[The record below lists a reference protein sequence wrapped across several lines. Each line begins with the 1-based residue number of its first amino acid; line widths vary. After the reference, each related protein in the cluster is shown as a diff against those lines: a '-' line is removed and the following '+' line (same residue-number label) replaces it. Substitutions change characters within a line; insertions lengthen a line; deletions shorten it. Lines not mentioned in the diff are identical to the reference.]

1 MRNIFYFMIVG
12 CGQRDHCERARCDSL
27 TPSLSQLRLQSQFW
41 HLSWSLQHQGTPGGH
56 PGIPWDCRNFGVCDA
71 LCYIGWFSWNICNL
85 YGDFGEIL
93 PFVVVRL
100 SARQG
105 WIEHLLSKSLVFV
118 SLRSVLRTV
127 NTVCSLNLV
136 NAKSPSY
143 FVKGFWVMQISLR
156 YTQI

>member
-1 MRNIFYFMIVG
+1 M
-12 CGQRDHCERARCDSL
+12 
-27 TPSLSQLRLQSQFW
+27 
-41 HLSWSLQHQGTPGGH
+41 
-56 PGIPWDCRNFGVCDA
+56 
-71 LCYIGWFSWNICNL
+71 
-85 YGDFGEIL
+85 

-105 WIEHLLSKSLVFV
+105 WIEHLLSNSLVFR

-156 YTQI
+156 YTQIFKA